1 MSTGCRHTSSADKV
15 IVYKN
20 EKSRILTNTAL
31 MWEAGTEPDAK
42 DPEKQ
47 GLFNDGGSLT
57 PQFSPHQN
65 YFEQIL
71 SFFDS
76 LEADE
81 QESLLDALKERVK
94 ATK

>member
-1 MSTGCRHTSSADKV
+1 M
-15 IVYKN
+15 IL
-20 EKSRILTNTAL
+20 EKKTLSRKKQPLASYCKGL
-31 MWEAGTEPDAK
+31 KMWEAGTEPDAK
-42 DPEKQ
+42 DPQKQ

-76 LEADE
+76 LEPSE

-94 ATK
+94 AAK